1 MPKLTKT
8 IVEALELPVNPS
20 GTVHWDTHLTGFGVR
35 VYPSGAKKF
44 VLKYRTRGGRQ
55 RWLNLG
61 AFGPLTVERAR
72 ELAKLEMAAV
82 IEGGDPAALRQ
93 EARDA
98 ITVSELCDLYI
109 EAAENGLIAGRG
121 GRCKR
126 PSTVA
131 TDKSRISAQIKP
143 LIGVIKA
150 AELTR
155 ADVEKLKVS
164 IVEGKAARN
173 VKTRR
178 RGRSIVR
185 GGRGASTRVL
195 GLLGSICNWGV
206 ECGYLDENPVRRVRR
221 FASNQRKAL
230 LTAYQYR
237 SLGAALEA
245 LAERRDRHNE
255 PRHNAIGLKLLRFIA
270 LTGVRRGE
278 GEGLRWCEV
287 DKTGTCLALTMTKT
301 GPSLRPIGSAA
312 TRLLDMLE
320 PNCEFVFP
328 NATAEA
334 GYAGLAQLWRTVK
347 AEAAR
352 LAGRAKGDGP
362 LEGLTI
368 HQLRHSFAG
377 IAEDCGA
384 SIPTIAA
391 LLGHRLNGVTGGY
404 ILKRPDRYLLDAA
417 DKASEMIDRAL
428 RGGDFGAEILRFE
441 PRSPATRRSGR
452 GDRRQAPA
460 A

>member
-8 IVEALELPVNPS
+8 IVEALEPSVNPS
-20 GTVHWDTHLTGFGVR
+20 GTVHWDTQLAGFGVR
-35 VYPSGAKKF
+35 VFPSGARKF

-55 RWLNLG
+55 RWLTLG

-72 ELAKLEMAAV
+72 EIARLESAAV
-82 IEGGDPAALRQ
+82 IEGADPVAVRQ

-98 ITVSELCDLYI
+98 VTISELCDLYMD
-109 EAAENGLIAGRG
+109 AAEKGLIVGRG
-121 GRCKR
+121 GKCKR

-143 LIGVIKA
+143 LIGAIKA

-155 ADVEKLKVS
+155 ADVEKLKVN
-164 IVEGKAARN
+164 IAEGKAARD
-173 VKTRR
+173 VKTKR

-206 ECGYLDENPVRRVRR
+206 ENGYLAENPVKRVRR
-221 FASNQRKAL
+221 FASDQRKAL

-237 SLGAALEA
+237 FLGAALDA

-255 PRHNAIGLKLLRFIA
+255 PRHNAVGLKLLRFIA
-270 LTGVRRGE
+270 LSGVRRGE
-278 GEGLRWCEV
+278 GEGLRWREV

-320 PNCEFVFP
+320 AESEFVFP
-328 NATAEA
+328 NATQEA
-334 GYAGLAQLWRTVK
+334 GYTGLPQLWSTVK

-352 LAGRAKGDGP
+352 LAGCAKGEGP
-362 LEGLTI
+362 LEGLTM

-391 LLGHRLNGVTGGY
+391 LLGHRLGGVTGGY

-417 DKASEMIDRAL
+417 DKASELIDRAL

-441 PRSPATRRSGR
+441 PRSSRSDIR
-452 GDRRQAPA
+452 AKA
-460 A
+460 S

>member
-1 MPKLTKT
+1 MPKLTKRL
-8 IVEALELPVNPS
+8 VDALPPTTKPS
-20 GTVHWDTHLTGFGVR
+20 GVMCWDTEIRGFGVR
-35 VYPSGAKKF
+35 VFPTGRKRF

-55 RWLNLG
+55 RLLGLG

-72 ELAKLEMAAV
+72 ELARLELASV
-82 IEGGDPAALRQ
+82 IEGDDPAAIRQ

-98 ITVSELCDLYI
+98 VTVGELCDLYI
-109 EAAENGLIAGRG
+109 EAAEQGLIAGRG
-121 GRCKR
+121 GKSKR
-126 PSTVA
+126 PSTIA
-131 TDKSRISAQIKP
+131 TDKSRIGAQIKP
-143 LIGVIKA
+143 LIGTIKA
-150 AELTR
+150 AEFTR
-155 ADVEKLKVS
+155 ADVERLKVN

-173 VKTRR
+173 IKTKR

-195 GLLGSICNWGV
+195 GLLGSICNWAVDTGHIA
-206 ECGYLDENPVRRVRR
+206 ENPVKRVRR
-221 FASNQRKAL
+221 FAGDQRKAL

-237 SLGAALEA
+237 CLGAALTV
-245 LAERRDRHNE
+245 LAESRDRNNE
-255 PRHNAIGLKLLRFIA
+255 PRHNSVGLKLLRFIA

-278 GEGLRWCEV
+278 GEGLRWWEV

-320 PNCEFVFP
+320 PDGDFVFP
-328 NATAEA
+328 NATMDA
-334 GYAGLAQLWRTVK
+334 GYSGLPQLWRTVK
-347 AEAAR
+347 AEASR
-352 LAGRAKGDGP
+352 QAGCAKGEGP
-362 LEGLTI
+362 LEGLTM

-404 ILKRPDRYLLDAA
+404 ILKRPDRYLLEAA
-417 DKASEMIDRAL
+417 DKASERIDKAL
-428 RGGDFGAEILRFE
+428 NGGDFGAEVLRFE
-441 PRSPATRRSGR
+441 PRSPGTAK
-452 GDRRQAPA
+452 APA
-460 A
+460 ARVARQA

>member
-1 MPKLTKT
+1 LPKLTKT
-8 IVEALELPVNPS
+8 LIEALQPPLERS
-20 GTVHWDTHLTGFGVR
+20 SEVHWDALLAGFGVR
-35 VYPSGAKKF
+35 VFPSGAKKF

-55 RWLNLG
+55 RWLTLG
-61 AFGPLTVERAR
+61 AFGPLTVEQAR
-72 ELAKLEMAAV
+72 KLARLEGAAV
-82 IEGGDPAALRQ
+82 IEGGDPVAIRQ

-98 ITVSELCDLYI
+98 VTVGELCDLYI
-109 EAAENGLIAGRG
+109 EAADKGLIVGRG
-121 GRCKR
+121 GKSKR
-126 PSTVA
+126 PSTIA
-131 TDKSRISAQIKP
+131 TDKSRIGAQIKP
-143 LIGVIKA
+143 LIGAIKA

-164 IVEGKAARN
+164 IAEGKAARN
-173 VKTRR
+173 VRTRR

-206 ECGYLDENPVRRVRR
+206 DTGYIAENPVKRVRR

-237 SLGAALEA
+237 FFGAALDA
-245 LAERRDRHNE
+245 LAESRDRHNE
-255 PRHNAIGLKLLRFIA
+255 PRHNAVGLKLLRFIA

-320 PNCEFVFP
+320 PDCDFVFP
-328 NATAEA
+328 SATMDA
-334 GYAGLAQLWRTVK
+334 GYSGLPQLWRTVK

-352 LAGRAKGDGP
+352 QAGSAKGEGP
-362 LEGLTI
+362 LEGLTM

-391 LLGHRLNGVTGGY
+391 LLGHRLGGVTGGY
-404 ILKRPDRYLLDAA
+404 ILKRPDRYLLESA
-417 DKASEMIDRAL
+417 DKASELIDKAL
-428 RGGDFGAEILRFE
+428 NGGDFGAEVLRFE
-441 PRSPATRRSGR
+441 PRSPATVRAGPGAGHARS
-452 GDRRQAPA
+452 A
-460 A
+460 